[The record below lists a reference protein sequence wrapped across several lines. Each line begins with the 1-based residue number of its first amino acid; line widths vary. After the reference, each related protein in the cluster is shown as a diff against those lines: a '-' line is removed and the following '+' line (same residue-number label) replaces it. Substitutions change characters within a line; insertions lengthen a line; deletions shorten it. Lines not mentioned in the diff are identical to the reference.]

1 MVKFDKRYL
10 IFLLK
15 FFVIFLFLEFF
26 IFATNL
32 TFLQE
37 FIAKTQAE
45 FFGLRYAGNFVFV
58 SDGIFEIVPECTGI
72 VSTSILASIIFSLK
86 KPEMKKKLLI
96 FGLGF
101 VLLFI
106 VNYLRVLSIIWIG
119 MEYGIENAEILHV
132 TSWFASSGLVIAL
145 WYYFTKR
152 ITGAK
157 NFKGFL

>member
-1 MVKFDKRYL
+1 VKLNKKYLLFLVKF
-10 IFLLK
+10 FA
-15 FFVIFLFLEFF
+15 IFLFLEFF
-26 IFATNL
+26 VFGTNL

-37 FIAKTQAE
+37 FIAKTQAD
-45 FFGLRYAGNFVFV
+45 FFGLKNVKNFIFI

-101 VLLFI
+101 MLLFI
-106 VNYLRVLSIIWIG
+106 VNYLRVLSIVWVGIEFG
-119 MEYGIENAEILHV
+119 METAETLHII
-132 TSWFASSGLVIAL
+132 SWFVSSGIVLAL

-157 NFKGFL
+157 NFSGFL